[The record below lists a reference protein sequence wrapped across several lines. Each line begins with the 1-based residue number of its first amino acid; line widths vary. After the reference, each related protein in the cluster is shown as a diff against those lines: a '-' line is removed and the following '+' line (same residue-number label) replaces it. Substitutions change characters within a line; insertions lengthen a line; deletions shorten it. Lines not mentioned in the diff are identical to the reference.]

1 MESIIINPK
10 TKKEVKL
17 VRTLLE
23 KMNISSN
30 IISEEEKEDLGL
42 IAMMKEADRNET
54 VSRDEII
61 RKLKS

>member
-23 KMNISSN
+23 KMNISSD

-54 VSRDEII
+54 VSREEII
-61 RKLKS
+61 KKLKS